1 MAKTNKTWT
10 PRVSILHFAR
20 AYLGLH
26 LYDWQMRTLAA
37 IQAGYPTAALVCNS
51 GGKSA
56 VLIAAS
62 VLWFLYNWPAGRATV
77 ISGSWHQVETQ
88 LWPALNVYA
97 GLRYFTN
104 WEFQF
109 CQIKTSAGGFARGIS
124 PDDAKKAEGA
134 HENEQ
139 SPVLYI
145 LDEAKAL
152 EDRIVDSVMR
162 CTSSF
167 FLITSSAGSAE
178 GRFYDCFN
186 VLGDLFWQIKV
197 SSYDCPHITD
207 EQRAWD
213 LRYYRS
219 ESNPVYRS
227 KHLSEFDQEL
237 TGLILS
243 AAALRR
249 ALEQPPAYLQGPRT
263 AFLDFAAGGD
273 ENVIAVTEGN
283 RVYIA
288 AAWREVDTVQA
299 TRQFIAEFRRL
310 GLTPGSI
317 WADEGGLGVTMCDSL
332 AEERWPVRRVNNG
345 VPANRTEAY
354 ANRGSEI
361 WFEAAF
367 SIEGKE
373 WILPEDGIFFEQ
385 ATSRRKQYDARE
397 RLRAESKEDMRRRG
411 VPSPDRADAIFG
423 AIAARDSLGFTQ
435 EDSKHVHVNRSAFG
449 RTHVTF

>member
-1 MAKTNKTWT
+1 MK
-10 PRVSILHFAR
+10 
-20 AYLGLH
+20 
-26 LYDWQMRTLAA
+26 TLAA
-37 IQAGYPTAALVCNS
+37 IQAGYPTAALVCNA
-51 GGKSA
+51 GGKSS
-56 VLIAAS
+56 VLIATA
-62 VLWFLYNWPAGRATV
+62 VLWFLYNWPGGRCTV

-88 LWPALNVYA
+88 LWPAINAYQ
-97 GLRYFTN
+97 GLPYFSG

-109 CQIKTSAGGFARGIS
+109 CQVKTDAGGFARGIS

-134 HENEQ
+134 HENEL

-152 EDRIVDSVMR
+152 EDAIVDSVMR

-178 GRFYDCFN
+178 GRFYDCFGA
-186 VLGDLFWQIKV
+186 LGDLFWQIKV
-197 SSYDCPHITD
+197 SSFDCPHITD

-213 LRYYRS
+213 LRYYRT

-227 KHLSEFDQEL
+227 KHLSEFDHEL
-237 TGLILS
+237 TGTILS

-249 ALEQPPAYLQGPRT
+249 ALAEPPIYLQGPRT
-263 AFLDFAAGGD
+263 AFLDFAAGGA
-273 ENVIAVTEGN
+273 ENVIALTEGN
-283 RVYIA
+283 RAFIA
-288 AAWREVDTVQA
+288 AAWRETNTLQA
-299 TRQFIAEFRRL
+299 CRQFIAEFRRL
-310 GLTPGSI
+310 DLTPGSI
-317 WADEGGLGVTMCDSL
+317 WADEGGLGVTMCDCL

-345 VPANRTEAY
+345 VPANRPEAY

-367 SIEGKE
+367 SIVGGE

-397 RLRAESKEDMRRRG
+397 RLRAESKEDMARRG
-411 VPSPDRADAIFG
+411 IPSPDRADGIFG
-423 AIAARDSLGFTQ
+423 AIAARDGMGFVEQ
-435 EDSKHVHVNRSAFG
+435 DAKHVHVNRSPFA
-449 RTHVTF
+449 RTHVSF

>member
-1 MAKTNKTWT
+1 MAKTNRTWS
-10 PRVSILHFAR
+10 PRVSILVFAR

-26 LYDWQMRTLAA
+26 LYDWQMRVLSA
-37 IQAGYPTAALVCNS
+37 IQVGYPTAALVCNS
-51 GGKSA
+51 GGKSS
-56 VLIAAS
+56 VVIATA

-88 LWPALNVYA
+88 LWPAINSYQALP
-97 GLRYFTN
+97 YFAD

-109 CQIKTSAGGFARGIS
+109 CQVKTAGGGFARGIS
-124 PDDAKKAEGA
+124 TDDAKKAEGA
-134 HENEQ
+134 HESET

-152 EDRIVDSVMR
+152 EDRIIDSVMR

-186 VLGDLFWQIKV
+186 ALGDLFWPIKV
-197 SSYDCPHITD
+197 SSFECPHITD

-219 ESNPVYRS
+219 EHNPVYRS
-227 KHLSEFDQEL
+227 KHLSEFDAEL
-237 TGLILS
+237 TGLIL
-243 AAALRR
+243 APAALRR
-249 ALEQPPAYLQGPRT
+249 ALEQPPSYLQGPRT

-273 ENVIAVTEGN
+273 ENVLAVTEGN
-283 RVYIA
+283 RVFVA
-288 AAWREVDTVQA
+288 AAWREINTLQA

-310 GLTPGSI
+310 NLTPGGI
-317 WADEGGLGVTMCDSL
+317 WADEGGLGVTMCDCL
-332 AEERWPVRRVNNG
+332 DEERWPVRRVNNG
-345 VPANRTEAY
+345 TPANRSEAY
-354 ANRGSEI
+354 SNRGSEI

-367 SIEGKE
+367 SIEGRE
-373 WILPEDGIFFEQ
+373 WILPEDGIFIEQ
-385 ATSRRKQYDARE
+385 ATSRRKEYDAKE

-411 VPSPDRADAIFG
+411 IPSPDRADAVFG
-423 AIAARDSLGFTQ
+423 AIAARESLGFMK

-449 RTHVTF
+449 RTHVSF